1 LTVQKLN
8 SIVNALLVFKDKDKE
23 NDVRK
28 PSLKRKILDERKKQN
43 YNERL
48 DARKGKQSRNATQT
62 DVLKY
67 DIENLCVFTKM
78 I

>member
-1 LTVQKLN
+1 LLN
-8 SIVNALLVFKDKDKE
+8 APLVFKDKDKE

-28 PSLKRKILDERKKQN
+28 PSLKRKILERKKQN
-43 YNERL
+43 YNERM
-48 DARKGKQSRNATQT
+48 DARKGKQPRNATQI

-67 DIENLCVFTKM
+67 DIENLCVSFTKM